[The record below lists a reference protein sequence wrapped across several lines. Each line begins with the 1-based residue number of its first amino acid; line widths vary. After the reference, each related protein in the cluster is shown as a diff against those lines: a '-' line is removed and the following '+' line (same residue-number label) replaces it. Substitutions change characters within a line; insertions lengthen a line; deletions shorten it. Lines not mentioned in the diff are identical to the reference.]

1 MTLTFLGTG
10 TSHGVPMIACS
21 CPTCTSPDPR
31 DVRTNASVLI
41 SVGEKNILIDCGRD
55 FHQQAVKQRLDRVD
69 HVLLTHTHFDHIAGI
84 DDLRVFTARG
94 GESIP
99 IYGRPDHLAYLR
111 TYIYHYLFDPNVQK
125 GGGIADIDLVALN
138 GRFLLEGMLIEPLP
152 VYHGAMEI
160 LGYKFGNCAYLSD
173 VSGIPNATLQK
184 LYGLDVLILG
194 ALRHTEHPTHFNISQ
209 ALAVASEVEPK
220 RSYFTHICHDV
231 LHEQVEKEFTN
242 PDSPYW
248 SSLEVHL
255 AYDGLSL
262 EL

>member
-41 SVGEKNILIDCGRD
+41 SVENKNILIDCGRD
-55 FHQQAVKQRLDRVD
+55 FHQQAVKHRIDRVD
-69 HVLLTHTHFDHIAGI
+69 HVLVTHTHFDHIAGI
-84 DDLRVFTARG
+84 DDLRVFTARRR
-94 GESIP
+94 ESIP
-99 IYGRPDHLAYLR
+99 VSGRPDHLAYLR
-111 TYIYHYLFDPNVQK
+111 TFIYHYLFDPNVQK
-125 GGGIADIDLVALN
+125 GGGIADIELVALN
-138 GRFLLEGMLIEPLP
+138 GRCLLEGVLIEPLL
-152 VYHGAMEI
+152 VYHGSMEI
-160 LGYKFGNCAYLSD
+160 LGYKFGNSAYLSD
-173 VSGIPNATLQK
+173 VSMIPNGTLHK
-184 LYGLDVLILG
+184 LYGLDILILG

-209 ALAVASEVEPK
+209 ALAVVSKVQPK
-220 RSYFTHICHDV
+220 RSYFTHICHDI
-231 LHEQVEKEFTN
+231 LHERVENSFSD
-242 PDSPYW
+242 PDSPYC